1 MEDYLL
7 ADMMK
12 AKEFKHMSEHEFMN
26 KFREA
31 YSPKHGY
38 NANRAYPHDDY
49 NMRRGYRMHNEPI
62 HEWEDDSYDYNMRRG
77 YRMHKGME
85 TFSHEDAKFIVADMY
100 HFEQG
105 KKHTGEYFDMHKAKE
120 VKEMYKRILPDDVS
134 EIDIYVAINAQYHDY
149 SALFKSW
156 NRNNVDH
163 RVIESAIVFWF
174 CDADYPGK
182 SKVFDYFQMF

>member
-26 KFREA
+26 KFKEIYA
-31 YSPKHGY
+31 PKHSY
-38 NANRAYPHDDY
+38 NANREYPHDDY
-49 NMRRGYRMHNEPI
+49 NMR
-62 HEWEDDSYDYNMRRG
+62 SG
-77 YRMHKGME
+77 YRMHKSAD

-120 VKEMYKRILPDDVS
+120 VKEMYNRILPDDVS

>member
-1 MEDYLL
+1 
-7 ADMMK
+7 
-12 AKEFKHMSEHEFMN
+12 
-26 KFREA
+26 
-31 YSPKHGY
+31 
-38 NANRAYPHDDY
+38 
-49 NMRRGYRMHNEPI
+49 
-62 HEWEDDSYDYNMRRG
+62 
-77 YRMHKGME
+77 
-85 TFSHEDAKFIVADMY
+85 MY

-120 VKEMYKRILPDDVS
+120 VKEMYKRILPEDVS

-163 RVIESAIVFWF
+163 RIIESAIVFWF
-174 CDADYPGK
+174 CDVDYPGK

>member
-1 MEDYLL
+1 
-7 ADMMK
+7 
-12 AKEFKHMSEHEFMN
+12 
-26 KFREA
+26 
-31 YSPKHGY
+31 
-38 NANRAYPHDDY
+38 
-49 NMRRGYRMHNEPI
+49 
-62 HEWEDDSYDYNMRRG
+62 
-77 YRMHKGME
+77 
-85 TFSHEDAKFIVADMY
+85 
-100 HFEQG
+100 
-105 KKHTGEYFDMHKAKE
+105 MHKAKE

-134 EIDIYVAINAQYHDY
+134 EIDIYVAINAQHHDY